1 MRSKILLATIAL
13 MLGSTTAGLA
23 QDFGFQ
29 VSNGLTLEQVMVTQ
43 ESNTSVPTN
52 SGGTGSSAVISQQG
66 SENSATS
73 SISGSQNAGTLVLQ
87 TGDENTAVAVIQNSP
102 GSAIAQAQLGISLRR
117 PLWADHRTALHRR
130 KLATVLVIPSRL

>member
-43 ESNTSVPTN
+43 ESNTSAPTS

-73 SISGSQNAGTLVLQ
+73 SISS
-87 TGDENTAVAVIQNSP
+87 S
-102 GSAIAQAQLGISLRR
+102 
-117 PLWADHRTALHRR
+117 
-130 KLATVLVIPSRL
+130 